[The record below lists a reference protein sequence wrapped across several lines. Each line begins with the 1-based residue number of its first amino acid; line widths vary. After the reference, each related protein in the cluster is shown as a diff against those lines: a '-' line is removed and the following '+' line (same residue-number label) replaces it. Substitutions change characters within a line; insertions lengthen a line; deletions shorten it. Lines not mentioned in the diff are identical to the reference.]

1 MPKIRTLQNTE
12 LSQKPQALEKTDDDE
27 DFAADD
33 EQQNRITCGASPH
46 TPNKTGEGFTEPVK
60 KQKRNLTEEHK
71 KILTERLE
79 MARGIKKQQANQKLE
94 FENKI
99 RQEKEK
105 EAEAK
110 LIKKV
115 KQISRQKEREIILK
129 YLSDSDEEEPNQ
141 IIVKKQSR
149 AEPKQKPNVTLEPK
163 QKPNVTFL
171 RDTRT
176 PELQSRASL
185 GNEGKVYPKQE
196 PILER
201 NIYY

>member
-1 MPKIRTLQNTE
+1 MPKVRTLQNTE
-12 LSQKPQALEKTDDDE
+12 LSQKPQALEKTDEDE

-33 EQQNRITCGASPH
+33 EQQNSI
-46 TPNKTGEGFTEPVK
+46 TEPVK

-71 KILTERLE
+71 KILTERLAQ
-79 MARGIKKQQANQKLE
+79 AREIKKQQANQKLE

-129 YLSDSDEEEPNQ
+129 YLSESDEEEPNQ

-176 PELQSRASL
+176 PEL
-185 GNEGKVYPKQE
+185 NEGKVYPKQE
-196 PILER
+196 PIIER

>member
-1 MPKIRTLQNTE
+1 MYMPKVRTLQNTE
-12 LSQKPQALEKTDDDE
+12 LSQKPQALEKTDEDE

-33 EQQNRITCGASPH
+33 EQQNRITCGTPAL
-46 TPNKTGEGFTEPVK
+46 PNKTGEGFTEPVK

-71 KILTERLE
+71 KILTERLAK
-79 MARGIKKQQANQKLE
+79 AREIKKQQANQKLE

-129 YLSDSDEEEPNQ
+129 YLSESDEEEPNQ
-141 IIVKKQSR
+141 IIVKKQSK
-149 AEPKQKPNVTLEPK
+149 AVPKQKPNVTLEPK
-163 QKPNVTFL
+163 QKPNVTL
-171 RDTRT
+171 
-176 PELQSRASL
+176 E
-185 GNEGKVYPKQE
+185 PKQE

>member
-1 MPKIRTLQNTE
+1 MPKVRTLQNTE
-12 LSQKPQALEKTDDDE
+12 LSQKPQALEKTDEDE

-33 EQQNRITCGASPH
+33 EQQNSITCG
-46 TPNKTGEGFTEPVK
+46 TPALPNNTGEGFTEPVK

-71 KILTERLE
+71 KILTERLAK
-79 MARGIKKQQANQKLE
+79 AREIKKQQANQKLE

-129 YLSDSDEEEPNQ
+129 YLSESDEEEPNQ

-163 QKPNVTFL
+163 QKPNVAL
-171 RDTRT
+171 
-176 PELQSRASL
+176 E
-185 GNEGKVYPKQE
+185 PKQE
-196 PILER
+196 PIIER

>member
-1 MPKIRTLQNTE
+1 MPKVRTLQNTE
-12 LSQKPQALEKTDDDE
+12 LSQKPQALEKTDEDE

-33 EQQNRITCGASPH
+33 EQQNSI
-46 TPNKTGEGFTEPVK
+46 TEPVK

-71 KILTERLE
+71 KILTERLAK
-79 MARGIKKQQANQKLE
+79 AREIKKQQANQKLE

-129 YLSDSDEEEPNQ
+129 YLSESDEEEPNQ

-149 AEPKQKPNVTLEPK
+149 AEPKQKPNVA
-163 QKPNVTFL
+163 FL
-171 RDTRT
+171 LDTRT
-176 PELQSRASL
+176 PELQSRASH

>member
-1 MPKIRTLQNTE
+1 MPKVRTLQNTE

-33 EQQNRITCGASPH
+33 EQQNSITCG
-46 TPNKTGEGFTEPVK
+46 TPALPNNKAGRALGTGEGFTEPVK

-71 KILTERLE
+71 KILTERLAK
-79 MARGIKKQQANQKLE
+79 AREIKKQQANQKLE

-115 KQISRQKEREIILK
+115 KQISRQKERDIILK
-129 YLSDSDEEEPNQ
+129 YLSESDEEEPNQ

-176 PELQSRASL
+176 PEL
-185 GNEGKVYPKQE
+185 NEGKVYPKQE
-196 PILER
+196 PIIER